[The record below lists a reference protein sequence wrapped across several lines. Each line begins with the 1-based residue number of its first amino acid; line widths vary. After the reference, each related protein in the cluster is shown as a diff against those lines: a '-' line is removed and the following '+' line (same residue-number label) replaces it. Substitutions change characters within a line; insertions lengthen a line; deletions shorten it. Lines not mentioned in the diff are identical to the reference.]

1 MPKYRK
7 PMRRQIHSGE
17 PVDSAIDRNAIE
29 RREIIIAGTID
40 QHVMYY
46 LTRLFRYFAA
56 VSKDPITVILN
67 TPGGSIVDGLA
78 IYDLI
83 RMTTAR
89 GIKVNILAM
98 GSCMS
103 MGSIILQAATH
114 RACTKNTAF
123 LLHEVQTITIGT
135 SVRSMSEEKDRQGD
149 LERVQAVL
157 NDILAQR
164 TGMPEKK
171 LRKLYERRDLY
182 LTAQD
187 ALQYKLVDEVIDYN
201 GRSK

>member
-7 PMRRQIHSGE
+7 PARRHIHSGE
-17 PVDSAIDRNAIE
+17 PVDATIDRNAVE
-29 RREIIIAGTID
+29 RREIIIAGAID
-40 QHVMYY
+40 HNVMYY

-56 VSKDPITVILN
+56 VSKAPITVILN

-83 RMTTAR
+83 RMTTAK
-89 GIKVNILAM
+89 GIKVNVLAI

-103 MGSIILQAATH
+103 MGTIILQAATH
-114 RACTKNTAF
+114 RSCTKNTAF
-123 LLHEVQTITIGT
+123 LLHEVQTISIG
-135 SVRSMSEEKDRQGD
+135 VRSMSEGKDLQGD
-149 LERVQAVL
+149 VERVQGVL
-157 NDILAQR
+157 NEILAQR

-187 ALQYKLVDEVIDYN
+187 ALQHKLVDEVIDYD
-201 GRSK
+201 K